1 MRELFRLI
9 KAAKLSLKKYIFM
22 YSWCLFCAIAY
33 TCSAL
38 IFPSIVGGIIDNGV
52 IYNDFSRV
60 LNNAAYLLLLGVLM
74 IIFQHLQKMSFAKLS
89 QDITVT
95 IQTRLV
101 EKITKTNY
109 FFWKQHEA
117 GDVHAIIEKDVNK
130 LESLLSSVVNDAII
144 STFVAL
150 GVAIYLIYVDK
161 IIGTLITILA
171 IMFAVIQRKIGN
183 IAKKEMIVLRN
194 KMGDVSSF
202 TNNIVNNSISI
213 RLMGITKKI
222 LSEYRENVGAQRT
235 QYLKQIKIM
244 NYVQSTGMA
253 FNTLGLFLIMLLGSV
268 RVVNDELSVGVLF
281 SLTIYL
287 QRLYS
292 PIVSLGSLYVSL
304 KGIVPIINKLLDILE
319 NDKEVRSG
327 IYNPTLPLKGQIT
340 MHNVD
345 FKYEDSP
352 EFVFRDLNLK
362 IAQGEIIGIIGKNG
376 SGKTSIIRLLSR
388 ICTPI
393 SGEIL
398 LDGKDIA
405 SYEDDCLDKCIG
417 IMSQENYLPGWKLRD
432 IFECEDNDI
441 EKINYLMSYLSFPVD
456 SFLNGLDSKIGEN
469 KMSLSGGEIQKIA
482 FVRLILQDKKIYIMD
497 EPTSALDEDSE
508 NRMIHLI
515 STELNGK
522 TCIIITHRKAV
533 LEICDR
539 VIELS

>member
-1 MRELFRLI
+1 M
-9 KAAKLSLKKYIFM
+9 
-22 YSWCLFCAIAY
+22 
-33 TCSAL
+33 
-38 IFPSIVGGIIDNGV
+38 
-52 IYNDFSRV
+52 
-60 LNNAAYLLLLGVLM
+60 
-74 IIFQHLQKMSFAKLS
+74 
-89 QDITVT
+89 
-95 IQTRLV
+95 
-101 EKITKTNY
+101 
-109 FFWKQHEA
+109 
-117 GDVHAIIEKDVNK
+117 
-130 LESLLSSVVNDAII
+130 
-144 STFVAL
+144 
-150 GVAIYLIYVDK
+150 
-161 IIGTLITILA
+161 
-171 IMFAVIQRKIGN
+171 
-183 IAKKEMIVLRN
+183 
-194 KMGDVSSF
+194 
-202 TNNIVNNSISI
+202 
-213 RLMGITKKI
+213 
-222 LSEYRENVGAQRT
+222 
-235 QYLKQIKIM
+235 
-244 NYVQSTGMA
+244 
-253 FNTLGLFLIMLLGSV
+253 
-268 RVVNDELSVGVLF
+268 
-281 SLTIYL
+281 
-287 QRLYS
+287 
-292 PIVSLGSLYVSL
+292 
-304 KGIVPIINKLLDILE
+304 LDILE

-352 EFVFRDLNLK
+352 EFVFRDLNLE

-441 EKINYLMSYLSFPVD
+441 EKINSLMNYLNFPVD

>member
-1 MRELFRLI
+1 M
-9 KAAKLSLKKYIFM
+9 
-22 YSWCLFCAIAY
+22 
-33 TCSAL
+33 

-109 FFWKQHEA
+109 FFWKQHKA
-117 GDVHAIIEKDVNK
+117 GDVYAIIEKDVNK

-144 STFVAL
+144 STFVAM

-171 IMFAVIQRKIGN
+171 IIFAVIQRKIGN
-183 IAKKEMIVLRN
+183 VAKKEMIVLRN
-194 KMGDVSSF
+194 KISDVSSL

-213 RLMGITKKI
+213 RLMGITKKM

-244 NYVQSTGMA
+244 NGVQSTGMA

-268 RVVNDELSVGVLF
+268 RVVNDKLSVGILF

-292 PIVSLGSLYVSL
+292 PIVSLGNLYVSL

-327 IYNPTLPLKGQIT
+327 IYNPTLLLKGQII

-345 FKYEDSP
+345 FKYED
-352 EFVFRDLNLK
+352 R
-362 IAQGEIIGIIGKNG
+362 
-376 SGKTSIIRLLSR
+376 
-388 ICTPI
+388 
-393 SGEIL
+393 
-398 LDGKDIA
+398 
-405 SYEDDCLDKCIG
+405 
-417 IMSQENYLPGWKLRD
+417 
-432 IFECEDNDI
+432 
-441 EKINYLMSYLSFPVD
+441 
-456 SFLNGLDSKIGEN
+456 
-469 KMSLSGGEIQKIA
+469 
-482 FVRLILQDKKIYIMD
+482 
-497 EPTSALDEDSE
+497 
-508 NRMIHLI
+508 
-515 STELNGK
+515 
-522 TCIIITHRKAV
+522 
-533 LEICDR
+533 
-539 VIELS
+539 